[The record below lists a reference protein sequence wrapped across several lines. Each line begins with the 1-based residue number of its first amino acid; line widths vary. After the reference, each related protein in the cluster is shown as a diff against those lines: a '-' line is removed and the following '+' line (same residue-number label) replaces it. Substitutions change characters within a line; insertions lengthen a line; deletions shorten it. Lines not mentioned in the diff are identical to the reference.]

1 SCCYAELVQNP
12 ADLCLLKELGVPGV
26 KLTLRGNGVGLRRFD
41 PASISAADT
50 VAAGGELGAR
60 APTDVVVGVVGRL
73 VREKGFPEV
82 FEAAQRL
89 RSRLPTLRFAAIG
102 PDEPHKSASLSPD
115 DRAAALAAGVRFLG
129 SRDDV
134 VRLYRG
140 MDL

>member
-60 APTDVVVGVVGRL
+60 APTDVVVGAVGRL
-73 VREKGFPEV
+73 VREKGYPEV
-82 FEAAQRL
+82 FEAARRL
-89 RSRLPTLRFAAIG
+89 RARMPHVRFAVIG
-102 PDEPHKSASLSPD
+102 GDDAAKSDALSARD
-115 DRAAALAAGVRFLG
+115 LVAAEAAGVRLLG
-129 SRDDV
+129 ARDDV
-134 VRLYRG
+134 V
-140 MDL
+140 